1 MTDLGVKKTCGSEFG
16 SGEIGNLLIYEYKYV
31 IRVISK
37 KEEDGGDSVS
47 LIYSLLRVGSD
58 RNS

>member
-1 MTDLGVKKTCGSEFG
+1 VD
-16 SGEIGNLLIYEYKYV
+16 LLIYEYKYV
-31 IRVISK
+31 IRVTSK

-47 LIYSLLRVGSD
+47 LIYSLLRVGSY